1 MFFWFTVLALFLTVV
16 IGLDITKKQK
26 TFSLRRKSYIFC
38 AKKINN
44 IPFIIFT
51 VSNLSCSLCFGAT
64 IRVQPAK
71 RIQNNPKSIP
81 AVQGDT
87 L

>member
-26 TFSLRRKSYIFC
+26 TFLLRHKSYISC

-44 IPFIIFT
+44 MPLIIFT
-51 VSNLSCSLCFGAT
+51 ISNLSYSLCFGAT

-71 RIQNNPKSIP
+71 CIQNNPKSIP